1 MTDENP
7 KPKDQTEKQ
16 FHGWRLLGVVIVV
29 LVLLAAIS
37 AAINV
42 QVLGL
47 QHRLARPPTG
57 GKARRFFRGLPRRQ
71 RRR

>member
-1 MTDENP
+1 VTDENP
-7 KPKDQTEKQ
+7 KPGDKEEKQ

-37 AAINV
+37 AAINM

-47 QHRLARPPTG
+47 
-57 GKARRFFRGLPRRQ
+57 
-71 RRR
+71 

>member
-1 MTDENP
+1 MTDETP
-7 KPKDQTEKQ
+7 KPKDKAEKQ

-29 LVLLAAIS
+29 LVLLAGIS

-47 QHRLARPPTG
+47 
-57 GKARRFFRGLPRRQ
+57 
-71 RRR
+71 

>member
-7 KPKDQTEKQ
+7 NPRDKTEKQ
-16 FHGWRLLGVVIVV
+16 FHGWRLLGVVV
-29 LVLLAAIS
+29 VLLAGIS

-47 QHRLARPPTG
+47 
-57 GKARRFFRGLPRRQ
+57 
-71 RRR
+71 

>member
-1 MTDENP
+1 VTDENP
-7 KPKDQTEKQ
+7 KRKDETEKQ

-47 QHRLARPPTG
+47 
-57 GKARRFFRGLPRRQ
+57 
-71 RRR
+71 

>member
-16 FHGWRLLGVVIVV
+16 FHGWRLLGVVVVV

-47 QHRLARPPTG
+47 
-57 GKARRFFRGLPRRQ
+57 
-71 RRR
+71 

>member
-1 MTDENP
+1 MTDESP
-7 KPKDQTEKQ
+7 KPSDDHQKQ

-29 LVLLAAIS
+29 LMLLAGIS

-47 QHRLARPPTG
+47 
-57 GKARRFFRGLPRRQ
+57 
-71 RRR
+71 